1 MKKTKIKDRI
11 ENAVDAFFD
20 DKNLVENNSL
30 IYSGGADSVQKNLSE
45 VFVEK
50 ADILLKILKR
60 VFLFFPGTFVLY
72 NLVLLFTVFNV
83 NPPIGSPALGYPN
96 RLAIALLVSAF
107 MTIFGL
113 GNIRN
118 WKHLIIPAS
127 IVLSAFISGVILS
140 FLPDVIKNIDTYAI
154 YSLPMALIMPIL
166 AKGLIDRTDKEKSGV

>member
-1 MKKTKIKDRI
+1 MKKTKIKDRF
-11 ENAVDAFFD
+11 ENAFDAFFD
-20 DKNLVENNSL
+20 NENLDKNNSL
-30 IYSGGADSVQKNLSE
+30 IYSGGADLVQKNVSE

-72 NLVLLFTVFNV
+72 NLVLIFTAFNV
-83 NPPIGSPALGYPN
+83 NPPIGSPTIGYPN

-118 WKHLIIPAS
+118 WKHLIIPTS
-127 IVLSAFISGVILS
+127 IVFSAFISGIILS
-140 FLPDVIKNIDTYAI
+140 FLPDVIKNIDTYAM
-154 YSLPMALIMPIL
+154 YSLSVALIIPIL
-166 AKGLIDRTDKEKSGV
+166 AKGWIDKSGEQI